1 MPVDETLA
9 VTRSRAIDDAN
20 QPHSAAWWE
29 QRTAEELRD
38 IIKRGFAGGQAFR
51 SAVAEAERRARIE
64 TKRLRELA
72 AQESERRNRRNR
84 IILGIAGGAAAI
96 AVAAMWFFA

>member
-1 MPVDETLA
+1 MAIDDTVA
-9 VTRSRAIDDAN
+9 VRASRIIDDAN
-20 QPHSAAWWE
+20 EPHSAAWWE

-51 SAVAEAERRARIE
+51 NAVAEAERRARIE
-64 TKRLRELA
+64 TKRLREVA
-72 AQESERRNRRNR
+72 AIESDRRNKRNR

-96 AVAAMWFFA
+96 AVTTMWLFA